1 VNTIGVAD
9 KKSKKALAKAKK
21 GDKKGKKSAPSS
33 PSSLPMDSKQ
43 KQKLGL
49 GKSLVKKLSNNNLR
63 KAMEEETAQTQPS
76 LFRLL
81 VVKKVGGDGENG
93 GGGEC
98 IYKLSSCERKG
109 NQATKSTSSGRITR
123 EKSNNQLNSSINGN
137 SSTNGPSK
145 GGGEPLFFGTD
156 DHDGKLK
163 SQEKQKGSGK
173 ANYTL
178 KLLEKKPVGEAKVA
192 PIVTLSNITI
202 A

>member
-1 VNTIGVAD
+1 VNTIGAAD

-21 GDKKGKKSAPSS
+21 GDKKGKKSAPAS
-33 PSSLPMDSKQ
+33 PSSPMDSKQ

-49 GKSLVKKLSNNNLR
+49 GKSLVKKLPNNNPR
-63 KAMEEETAQTQPS
+63 KAMEEENAQTQPS
-76 LFRLL
+76 LFRL
-81 VVKKVGGDGENG
+81 VVKKVGGEDS
-93 GGGEC
+93 GEC

-109 NQATKSTSSGRITR
+109 NQATKSTSTGRIAR
-123 EKSNNQLNSSINGN
+123 EKSNNQLNSSINNNGNN

-145 GGGEPLFFGTD
+145 GGGEPLFFGKD